1 MYVCVCKCDIYICGL
16 LLLLVKLKILFED
29 RISLENYVEQACN
42 DRYQAALA
50 LVGASLSHPV
60 TPLA

>member
-1 MYVCVCKCDIYICGL
+1 MSACAIYTFVDCCCCL
-16 LLLLVKLKILFED
+16 SNLRFFED
-29 RISLENYVEQACN
+29 RISLENCVEQACN